1 MFAKRRVS
9 LALLVLAASCKGV
22 PDSEVAARVNGE
34 PILKKDFEEQVD
46 RNMARYRGQNHQL
59 PPSIEVRIRESV
71 LRRMIDDMMIAQK
84 AKELKVAVTPEEMAT
99 KFQEYKSRFRT
110 DQAFQDYLTRSKNTE
125 EAMKQDLERNMLRDR
140 VVENMSGTI
149 DVTDDEI
156 NKYYEENKA
165 RFLERD
171 QVKASRIVIRA
182 ATEGQDP
189 TKVDPKAVEKAKKE
203 AQRKAQAIAV
213 KAAAASADFAAL
225 AKESSQGPEASR
237 GGDLGWFAR
246 GRMPPEFD
254 NVAFNLEAGKVS
266 NVVETKTGFEIIKVW
281 EKKAERQRP
290 LDEVKENIKNSLLAR
305 KRNEKR
311 REILRDLKANAK
323 IEQLITF
330 EQPAG
335 ATPPAVAGPG
345 GQPMPPDM
353 MPPRMPHPMPLNPP
367 GMGQPDEAAAPAPE
381 AQPEGQPA
389 PDAPKSP
396 EN

>member
-1 MFAKRRVS
+1 
-9 LALLVLAASCKGV
+9 
-22 PDSEVAARVNGE
+22 
-34 PILKKDFEEQVD
+34 
-46 RNMARYRGQNHQL
+46 
-59 PPSIEVRIRESV
+59 
-71 LRRMIDDMMIAQK
+71 
-84 AKELKVAVTPEEMAT
+84 
-99 KFQEYKSRFRT
+99 
-110 DQAFQDYLTRSKNTE
+110 
-125 EAMKQDLERNMLRDR
+125 
-140 VVENMSGTI
+140 
-149 DVTDDEI
+149 
-156 NKYYEENKA
+156 
-165 RFLERD
+165 
-171 QVKASRIVIRA
+171 
-182 ATEGQDP
+182 
-189 TKVDPKAVEKAKKE
+189 
-203 AQRKAQAIAV
+203 
-213 KAAAASADFAAL
+213 
-225 AKESSQGPEASR
+225 
-237 GGDLGWFAR
+237 
-246 GRMPPEFD
+246 MPPEFD
-254 NVAFNLEAGKVS
+254 NVAFNLQAEQVS
-266 NVVETKTGFEIIKVW
+266 DVLETKTGFEVVKVW

-290 LDEVKENIKNSLLAR
+290 IDEVKENIKNSLLAR